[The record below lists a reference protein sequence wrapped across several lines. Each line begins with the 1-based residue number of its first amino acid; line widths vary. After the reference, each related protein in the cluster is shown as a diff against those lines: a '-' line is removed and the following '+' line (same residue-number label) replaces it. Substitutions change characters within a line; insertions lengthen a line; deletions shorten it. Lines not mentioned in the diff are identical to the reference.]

1 MKTTASQLPRESAT
15 HSARSPARISVVT
28 PVYNCAGC
36 LEQLYER
43 LVASLSPITDDFE
56 ILMVNDAS
64 TDECWTVI
72 VGLAARDPR
81 VRGINLSRNF
91 GQHAAI
97 TAGLDKTRGEWI
109 VVLDCD
115 LQDRPEEIPKLYA
128 KATDGFDV
136 VLARRV
142 ERQDRAIR
150 RLASRLFY
158 RVLSYM
164 TGTEQDGAIANFGI
178 YHRRAIEAVCSI
190 RESYRYFP
198 VMVRW
203 VGFKSTAVDVVHA
216 PRTVGKSSYD
226 FSKSLKLAYDVIISF
241 SDKPLR
247 LAVKL
252 GMTIAALSL
261 LLPVLIVYLVL
272 SGDVLVAGW
281 ASVMAS
287 IWFLAGLIITLL
299 GVVGTYLGRAFDEAK
314 KRPIYIIKEEIDD

>member
-1 MKTTASQLPRESAT
+1 MKTTASQPRESAT

-43 LVASLSPITDDFE
+43 LVASLSPITNDFE

-64 TDECWTVI
+64 PDECWTVI

-128 KATDGFDV
+128 KATEGFDV

-226 FSKSLKLAYDVIISF
+226 FSKSLRLAYDTIISF

-247 LAVKL
+247 LTVKL
-252 GMTIAALSL
+252 GMTIAAISL
-261 LLPVLIVYLVL
+261 LLPVLIVYLAL

>member
-1 MKTTASQLPRESAT
+1 MKL
-15 HSARSPARISVVT
+15 ARAPHPLFSIVT
-28 PVYNCAGC
+28 PVYDCAGC

-43 LVASLSPITDDFE
+43 VVAALSPITDDFE

-64 TDECWTVI
+64 PDDCWTVI
-72 VGLAARDPR
+72 IGLAARDPR

-97 TAGLDKTRGEWI
+97 TAGLDCTRGEWI

-128 KATDGFDV
+128 KAMDGFDV

-142 ERQDRAIR
+142 QRQDSAMR
-150 RLASRLFY
+150 RLGSRVFY
-158 RVLSYM
+158 RILSYM
-164 TGTEQDGAIANFGI
+164 TGAAQDGAIANFGV

-190 RESYRYFP
+190 RENHRYFP
-198 VMVRW
+198 VMIRW
-203 VGFKSTAVDVVHA
+203 VGFKSATVDVMHA
-216 PRTVGKSSYD
+216 PRAIGKSSYD
-226 FSKSLKLAYDVIISF
+226 FAKSLKLAYETIISF

-252 GMTIAALSL
+252 GMIIATISLVLS
-261 LLPVLIVYLVL
+261 VLIVYLAIIGEV
-272 SGDVLVAGW
+272 VVAGW

-299 GVVGTYLGRAFDEAK
+299 GVVGTYLGRTFDEAK
-314 KRPIYIIKEEIDD
+314 KRPIYIIKEKIE